1 MTLINKWQTTCY
13 LLVTITLCMVAG
25 DPNPDEK
32 LEKEVDRKGK
42 CEYPKYKLLKDLCNL
57 IIPQQ

>member
-13 LLVTITLCMVAG
+13 LLITISLCMVVC

-42 CEYPKYKLLKDLCNL
+42 CEYPK
-57 IIPQQ
+57 